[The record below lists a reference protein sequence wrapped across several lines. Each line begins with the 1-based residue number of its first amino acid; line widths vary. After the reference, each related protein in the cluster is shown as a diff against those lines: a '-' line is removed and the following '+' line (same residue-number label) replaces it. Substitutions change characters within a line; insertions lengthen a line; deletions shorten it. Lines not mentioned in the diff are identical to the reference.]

1 MFGIGYGYSPTSM
14 DDEYIKM
21 TEDAIKLILEGGGPG
36 SMLVDFLP
44 VRESYLNFVL
54 LKREE
59 RLSRC

>member
-1 MFGIGYGYSPTSM
+1 MLGIAYGYSPSTI

-54 LKREE
+54 LEREE
-59 RLSRC
+59 HLSRC